1 MAASTSFLERFT
13 RDARAALDPDLWA
26 PAPPVTDRGGWSRVG
41 DADGEAL
48 LAAADA
54 WRDAAAAQAP
64 TLSLWAHYAET
75 GERVPYETAQ
85 RALLNE
91 AASATFAW
99 GVTGHGAAWAPRL
112 ADAVWRLCELTAWC
126 LPSHYALPGTGERPP
141 LPVPGRDVLDL
152 SCGYVG
158 GMLAAIDRVAGD
170 ALDAAFPGIRARVR
184 HEIRRRVLD
193 TWNRDAYVWAEG
205 ENGRPPNN
213 WAPWIVSNVLAC
225 TMAVEND
232 RAAIE
237 STVERALVILD
248 RFRAGYA
255 DDGSCEEGA
264 TYWWWAGATLF
275 EALEV
280 VERVTGGAYD
290 GCAVPPVAEMSRFP
304 QAMQI
309 DADSQVNFSDGSP
322 AHPPNAV
329 WHLLA
334 RFGERVGDG
343 EVVRHARWMGR
354 AHPLRFDGQL
364 APLFLRILAALR
376 DPGWEEAGPS
386 EPGMPASWYAPG
398 TEVAVARER
407 AHDAA
412 GLAVA
417 VKGGHNDV
425 SHNHNDAGGPI
436 VSLDG
441 HPVLI
446 DVGVGVYV
454 RDTFLPET
462 RYSIWTMRSAWHSV
476 PLPGG
481 VEQRHG
487 SEFRATGTAFADDG
501 SVASLR
507 MDLTAAYPAEAG
519 LASITRAVALDRRA
533 GEVRIDDAWRFAGE
547 GVMRL
552 VLMTADEPRP
562 VTGGLAVGPALV
574 AFDDGLGGATARI
587 DTARIDIER
596 IDIERIDIDPADTR
610 LARAWGAAVH
620 RTILTA
626 PVGAEGSA
634 RVVVR
639 RA

>member
-1 MAASTSFLERFT
+1 MAAPTSFLGRFT
-13 RDARAALDPDLWA
+13 PGARAALDPDRWV
-26 PAPPVTDRGGWSRVG
+26 PAPPVTDRDGWSRVG
-41 DADGEAL
+41 DADRAAL

-54 WRDAAAAQAP
+54 WRDAAAARAP
-64 TLSLWAHYAET
+64 TLTLWAHYAAT
-75 GERVPYETAQ
+75 GERAPYERAQ
-85 RALLNE
+85 RALLAE
-91 AASATFAW
+91 VASATLAW
-99 GVTGHGAAWAPRL
+99 GATGDGAAWAPRL

-158 GMLAAIDRVAGD
+158 GMLAAVDRLAGD
-170 ALDAAFPGIRARVR
+170 ALDAAFPGIRARVH

-193 TWNRDAYVWAEG
+193 PWDRDAYFWAEG
-205 ENGRPPNN
+205 EDGRPPNN

-225 TMAVEND
+225 TMVVETD
-232 RAAIE
+232 RAAVE
-237 STVERALVILD
+237 RTVERALVILD

-275 EALEV
+275 EALDV
-280 VERVTGGAYD
+280 VERATGGAYD
-290 GCAVPPVAEMSRFP
+290 GFAVPPVAAMSRFP
-304 QAMQI
+304 QAMQL
-309 DADSQVNFSDGSP
+309 DAEHQVNFSDGSP

-354 AHPLRFDGQL
+354 AHPLGFDGQL
-364 APLFLRILAALR
+364 APLFLRTLAALR

-407 AHDAA
+407 AHDAV
-412 GLAVA
+412 GLALA

-425 SHNHNDAGGPI
+425 SHNHNDAGGLV

-446 DVGVGVYV
+446 DVGVGDYV
-454 RDTFLPET
+454 RDTFLPGA
-462 RYSIWTMRSAWHSV
+462 RYTIWTMRSAWHSV
-476 PLPGG
+476 PLPDG

-487 SEFRATGTAFADDG
+487 REFRATGTAFADDG
-501 SVASLR
+501 AVASLST
-507 MDLTAAYPAEAG
+507 DLTAAYPAEAG
-519 LASITRAVALDRRA
+519 LTSLARVVALDRKE

-547 GVMRL
+547 GEMRL

-562 VTGGLAVGPALV
+562 VAGGLAVGPALV
-574 AFDDGLGGATARI
+574 AIDDGLAVAT
-587 DTARIDIER
+587 ER
-596 IDIERIDIDPADTR
+596 VDVDPADTR
-610 LARAWGAAVH
+610 LVRAWGAAVH
-620 RTILTA
+620 RTVLTA
-626 PVGAEGSA
+626 PAGAEGTA